1 MRSMIYPALL
11 WATVLIA
18 LLGSFQ
24 FGFHLGI
31 LNTAEAWVAQDLDLD
46 ISSQGAIITSA
57 VIVGAVVGSL
67 FAGQSADALGPK
79 KALLLNNAWLL
90 IGCVLCSGTPFGYW
104 GLLAGRAVVGIGAGA
119 ASLYVPRYI
128 SEVSP
133 VAVRGALAT
142 LNQVFICVGILV
154 AYLAGLPYRD
164 NTAQHVY
171 IGGSDVAWWRVMLAF
186 GLIPAALQAVGL
198 FFTPESPVWLEWKG
212 RQAAAM
218 YNQHKLLGSHW
229 QEEGEVGDLE
239 QEASQPLN
247 GDADGQ
253 VGEPEQGGWS
263 ALFLGKYRRIM
274 ILASA
279 LPIMQQLSGINTV
292 VFYSSDV
299 FAKAGLDSPVLG
311 SIIVGAVNVVGTTV
325 AVFLMDHAGR
335 RQLLLV
341 SHAIMATC
349 LAALSISSW
358 LPLSVKA
365 EGIISLLAVM
375 GFVLGF
381 SQGSGPIPW
390 VYLGEILPSNIKGPA
405 AALCTSLNWA
415 SNLIVGLTFPAML
428 AGLHLGGAYLVYAV
442 INAMAVVFVWFTMVE
457 TKQRSLAQI
466 QAQLVS
472 TS

>member
-1 MRSMIYPALL
+1 MSYPALL

-31 LNTAEAWVAQDLDLD
+31 LNTAEAWVAKDLGLDLAT
-46 ISSQGAIITSA
+46 QGAIITSA

-67 FAGQSADALGPK
+67 FAGQAADALGPK

-90 IGCVLCSGTPFGYW
+90 VGCVLCSGTPTGYW
-104 GLLAGRAVVGIGAGA
+104 GLLAGRALAGIGAGA

-133 VAVRGALAT
+133 VAVRGALTT

-154 AYLAGLPYRD
+154 AYLVGLPYRN
-164 NTAQHVY
+164 NTPQHAY
-171 IGGSDVAWWRVMLAF
+171 IGGSDVAWWRVMLAL
-186 GLIPAALQAVGL
+186 GLIPAALQAIGL

-212 RQAAAM
+212 RKAMAM
-218 YNQHKLLGSHW
+218 YNQHRLLGPHW

-239 QEASQPLN
+239 QVSTQPLN
-247 GDADGQ
+247 SESDDQA
-253 VGEPEQGGWS
+253 GEPQQGGWS
-263 ALFLGKYRRIM
+263 ALFDGRYRRIM

-279 LPIMQQLSGINTV
+279 LPILQQLSGINTV

-299 FAKAGLDSPVLG
+299 FAKAGLESPVLG
-311 SIIVGAVNVVGTTV
+311 SIIVGAVNVVGTLV
-325 AVFLMDHAGR
+325 AAFLMDHAGR

-341 SHAIMATC
+341 SHVIMTVC
-349 LAALSISSW
+349 LAGLAISTW
-358 LPLSVKA
+358 LPLSAAV
-365 EGIISLLAVM
+365 EGWISLLAVM

-390 VYLGEILPSNIKGPA
+390 VYLGEILPSEIKGPA

-415 SNLIVGLTFPAML
+415 SNLVVGLTFPAML

-442 INAMAVVFVWFTMVE
+442 INGAAVVFAWFVMVE
-457 TKQRSLAQI
+457 TKKRSLAQI
-466 QAQLVS
+466 QAQLLRS
-472 TS
+472 S